1 MELTLGQA
9 IYAKNSDYFTTPYY
23 KEIKESANNADNFLI
38 LRHFSKDKTIMDFAT
53 LIGLILGTLVILMA
67 MLTGSEASV
76 FINIPGLMIV
86 LGGTIASTLIKFS
99 IRSCFLSFILA
110 IKKAFWQAGDKPAD
124 LIQLANE
131 LSNIV
136 RKQSLIALEN
146 TEVKNP
152 LFKKG
157 VQLCVDGHKP
167 AFIRNVLTK
176 EMNQSIQRHELS
188 EKVFRAMGDAAP
200 AFGLIGTLVGL
211 VQLLSNMQEP
221 SSIGP
226 AMAVAL
232 LTTLYGALFAN
243 LFAIPIADKLKS
255 RTDEERINKSL
266 IIESVLGIQQG
277 VNPQILDE
285 LLETYLPTNKRVR
298 SAEISTSQNENDE
311 KK

>member
-1 MELTLGQA
+1 
-9 IYAKNSDYFTTPYY
+9 
-23 KEIKESANNADNFLI
+23 
-38 LRHFSKDKTIMDFAT
+38 MDFAT
-53 LIGLILGTLVILMA
+53 LIGLILGTSVILMA

-76 FINIPGLMIV
+76 FINIPGVMIV
-86 LGGTIASTLIKFS
+86 FGGTIASTLIKFS
-99 IRSCFLSFILA
+99 IRSCFLAFILA
-110 IKKAFWQAGDKPAD
+110 LKKAFWQAGDKPAD
-124 LIQLANE
+124 LIKLANE

-176 EMNQSIQRHELS
+176 EMTQSIQRHEMS
-188 EKVFRAMGDAAP
+188 ENVFRAMGDAAP

-243 LFAIPIADKLKS
+243 LIALPIADKLKS

-285 LLETYLPTNKRVR
+285 LLETYLPTNKRIH
-298 SAEISTSQNENDE
+298 SGDANKSQQASEP
-311 KK
+311 KKI